1 VCWSWGMADGSFCR
15 CRSRARW
22 VGCGRL
28 VEGDEDRLLGT
39 GMVEVSGEMEA
50 VEAGAILV
58 IGSV

>member
-1 VCWSWGMADGSFCR
+1 MADGSFCR